1 MATQPVTPQ
10 RGGPNTPEAFIADRQ
25 IFWSRFTRAI
35 VYAVGA
41 IVVLLILLAYFLA

>member
-10 RGGPNTPEAFIADRQ
+10 RGGPNTAEAFIADRQ

-35 VYAVGA
+35 VAAVVAVA
-41 IVVLLILLAYFLA
+41 IVVVFVIYLIT

>member
-10 RGGPNTPEAFIADRQ
+10 RGGPNSPEAFIADRQ
-25 IFWSRFTRAI
+25 IFWGRFTRVI

-41 IVVLLILLAYFLA
+41 IATLLILLAYFLT

>member
-1 MATQPVTPQ
+1 MATQPVTPH
-10 RGGPNTPEAFIADRQ
+10 RGGPNSPEAFIADRQ

-41 IVVLLILLAYFLA
+41 VATLLILLAFFLT